1 MRFLDFG
8 YSIWDEI
15 EKTNSFHSIIISES
29 FKKEV
34 MRQIGN
40 QLVKKYSNLFD
51 LKLITLNFYNFR
63 FDPVKNNNSL
73 PKFIEKYG
81 YYKAMNFGMF
91 YGGSAM
97 FYDGELTII
106 DTKGRKEELLPLD
119 REIEKDEYIFEFRF
133 YEHVLPSVEKLVEGI
148 IKRKNI
154 KLFTEFVFAVKMQ
167 SPGLDCE
174 IKVTFSEVQTKENK
188 SIFISKVIDAVRIY
202 NLVNEEGKNST
213 GLIHN
218 IIKVKSEKTTSDSL
232 TFVVDLGSSG
242 EEGLKVFFKAFEES
256 KFEIESVEVK

>member
-1 MRFLDFG
+1 M
-8 YSIWDEI
+8 YVTE
-15 EKTNSFHSIIISES
+15 N
-29 FKKEV
+29 FK
-34 MRQIGN
+34 
-40 QLVKKYSNLFD
+40 
-51 LKLITLNFYNFR
+51 
-63 FDPVKNNNSL
+63 
-73 PKFIEKYG
+73 
-81 YYKAMNFGMF
+81 MF
-91 YGGSAM
+91 YGGSA
-97 FYDGELTII
+97 FAYPGELLIK
-106 DTKGRKEELLPLD
+106 DTKKRVEEYLPLD

-133 YEHVLPSVEKLVEGI
+133 YEHILPSVEKLVEGI

-174 IKVTFSEVQTKENK
+174 IKVSFSEVQTKENK
-188 SIFISKVIDAVRIY
+188 SIFVSKVIDAVRIY
-202 NLVNEEGKNST
+202 NFANEEGKNST